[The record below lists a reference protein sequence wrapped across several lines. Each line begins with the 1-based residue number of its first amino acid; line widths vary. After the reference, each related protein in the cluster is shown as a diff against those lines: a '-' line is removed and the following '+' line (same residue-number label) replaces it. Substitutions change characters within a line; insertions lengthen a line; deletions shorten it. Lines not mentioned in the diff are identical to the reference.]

1 MNPTPVKIASLL
13 ILGILASC
21 SGLSAQVL
29 TIGLNI
35 DSGSYTLKNSDNLT
49 PLSGGLSSVVGDGD
63 VVQIG
68 YYTAA
73 TSGNLFA
80 GTWVPLTGNGG
91 ANSDFAATS
100 IGDNPDAGAG
110 DGSFAFA
117 AGGTTAGDI
126 YLNFVQGSSTA
137 GVMPG
142 DGQLMAVRFYNGTT
156 VASSTAYGV
165 ASDAAWAW
173 MAPTSA
179 PQNMNFSL
187 DDPSVAWFNNQIGYT
202 GTALAVPEPSVSALF
217 ALGLL
222 ISLGYLLVTPGK
234 RRAPARR
241 A

>member
-1 MNPTPVKIASLL
+1 MKPAPVKIVSLL
-13 ILGILASC
+13 ILWTLASC
-21 SGLSAQVL
+21 AGLSAQVL

-49 PLSGGLSSVVGDGD
+49 PLSGGLPAVVGDGD

-91 ANSDFAATS
+91 ANSDFATTS

-117 AGGTTAGDI
+117 AGGTTAGDT
-126 YLNFVQGSSTA
+126 YLNFVQGSSTS

-142 DGQLMAVRFYNGTT
+142 NGQIMSVRFYNGTA
-156 VASSTAYGV
+156 VATSTAYGV
-165 ASDAAWAW
+165 ASDADWAW
-173 MAPTSA
+173 MSPSSA
-179 PQNMNFSL
+179 PLNMNFSL
-187 DDPSVAWFNNQIGYT
+187 DDPAVTWFNNQIGYT
-202 GTALAVPEPSVSALF
+202 GTALAVPEPSVAALV

-222 ISLGYLLVTPGK
+222 ISLGYLLINPGK
-234 RRAPARR
+234 WRAPARR